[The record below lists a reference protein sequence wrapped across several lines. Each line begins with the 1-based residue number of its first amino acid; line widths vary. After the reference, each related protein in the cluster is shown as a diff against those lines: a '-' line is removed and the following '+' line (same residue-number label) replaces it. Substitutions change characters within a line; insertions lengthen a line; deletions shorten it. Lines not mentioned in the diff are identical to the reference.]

1 MYEKTF
7 KKDWDAVKDEL
18 DEYGVKKP
26 AVVKKF
32 GPIEKRV
39 ASGIGAA
46 MKTLDKLDPGAV
58 KGVTA
63 KIAKDYATAVQELDV
78 AVTKELSAIE
88 DALEHI
94 KKDDTNYKTNTVF
107 RGLKVF
113 QAKLKEYVANA
124 KARQVEFENELNK
137 VLGEGDKAIKA
148 FKPKCSA
155 VIANAVT
162 AIKKVKLTPSAATY
176 NEEITAVA
184 DSLSLTCSTGA
195 TVCTWLH
202 DDNKHDRWNDLR
214 RRSAEFKNALSER
227 GSEEEQKSA
236 VAEQL
241 DGFSKIVKEVASV
254 LAGM

>member
-46 MKTLDKLDPGAV
+46 MKTLDKLDPGTV

-63 KIAKDYATAVQELDV
+63 KIAKDYATAVEELDV

-88 DALEHI
+88 ENLKTI
-94 KKDDTNYKTNTVF
+94 KDNDSEYKTNTVY

-113 QAKLKEYVANA
+113 QAKLKEYVADA
-124 KARQVEFENELNK
+124 KSRQVEFENELNK
-137 VLGEGDKAIKA
+137 ALDAGDKAIKA

-162 AIKKVKLTPSAATY
+162 AIKKVKLTPNAATY
-176 NEEITAVA
+176 NAEITAAA
-184 DSLSLTCSTGA
+184 DSLSLICSSGA

-202 DDNKHDRWNDLR
+202 DDNKHDRWNNLR
-214 RRSAEFKNALSER
+214 RLAADLKAELSDR
-227 GSEEEQKSA
+227 GSAEEQKSDA
-236 VAEQL
+236 LEKVDA
-241 DGFSKIVKEVASV
+241 FAKIVKDAAAE